1 VQKLLWVI
9 PPLLIFL
16 GCDMNAGCDGTFVG
30 CCDGSTKRHA
40 DSNLLLHFYTKCNFD
55 DGCDL
60 NLYFS
65 GSFRD
70 TIRGSC
76 GLDFNL
82 MLQSDDSLVSVRS
95 DRTYMFSVK
104 EKEDA
109 SWWFKNGEYFN
120 FPLIHED
127 HIKFSLIDAD
137 KVSKDY
143 DIDVS
148 EIVHSYEYD
157 GDSVRVKVLDN
168 CRVTLF
174 WRKKGYVEKN
184 FEYYRGNI
192 QGEYF
197 SFPISDD
204 YLSYFDCN
212 CWLHKQSSF
221 GTDDV
226 ELAFRIY
233 WK

>member
-1 VQKLLWVI
+1 MLNSRITDGAEFVV
-9 PPLLIFL
+9 F
-16 GCDMNAGCDGTFVG
+16 DMEWNQPIYG
-30 CCDGSTKRHA
+30 
-40 DSNLLLHFYTKCNFD
+40 
-55 DGCDL
+55 
-60 NLYFS
+60 
-65 GSFRD
+65 
-70 TIRGSC
+70 
-76 GLDFNL
+76 
-82 MLQSDDSLVSVRS
+82 
-95 DRTYMFSVK
+95 
-104 EKEDA
+104 
-109 SWWFKNGEYFN
+109 
-120 FPLIHED
+120 
-127 HIKFSLIDAD
+127 
-137 KVSKDY
+137 KDY

-148 EIVHSYEYD
+148 EMVRSYEYD

-192 QGEYF
+192 QGEFF

-204 YLSYFDCN
+204 YLSYFDCV

-221 GTDDV
+221 GTDDI